1 MNASSYFFAAVLIAA
16 VFPIV
21 ACVVHWRLR
30 GNLSALGTLLYF
42 ACYAILVAGYSASV
56 FAVAEKCGYI
66 GHFDAPLS
74 LLPFSCASLPFLI
87 FYALFY
93 AAFSAN
99 ANPLKIG
106 VYSGDSERLLDRFGG
121 WGASFPFGYIEFCE
135 GENIAVGVKA
145 FSFRKIIRQF
155 SADAVLSAQV
165 RRVSFQRV
173 IVLRFPDGTPKCVV
187 IFPMGNFDKICQELS
202 RRGVLVSAN
211 EKARK

>member
-1 MNASSYFFAAVLIAA
+1 MSA
-16 VFPIV
+16 VFPII
-21 ACVVHWRLR
+21 ACSVHWRLR
-30 GNLSALGTLLYF
+30 GKLSRGGTLLYF
-42 ACYAILVAGYSASV
+42 VCYGIFVAGYSASV

-121 WGASFPFGYIEFCE
+121 WGASFPFGYIGFCE
-135 GENIAVGVKA
+135 ERNIIVGVNV
-145 FSFRKIIRQF
+145 FSHRRIIRQF
-155 SADAVLSAQV
+155 PADAVLSAQI
-165 RRVSFQRV
+165 RRVSFCRAV
-173 IVLRFPDGTPKCVV
+173 VLRFSNGTPKCIVV
-187 IFPMGNFDKICQELS
+187 FPMGNFDEICRKLS
-202 RRGVLVSAN
+202 QYGIVISG
-211 EKARK
+211 K

>member
-21 ACVVHWRLR
+21 ACSVHWRLR
-30 GNLSALGTLLYF
+30 GKLSRGGTLLYF
-42 ACYAILVAGYSASV
+42 VCYGIFVAGYSVSV
-56 FAVAEKCGYI
+56 FAFAEKCGYI
-66 GHFDAPLS
+66 DHFYAPLS

-135 GENIAVGVKA
+135 GGNIAVGVKV
-145 FSFRKIIRQF
+145 FSFLKIIRQF
-155 SADAVLSAQV
+155 PADAVLSAQI
-165 RRVSFQRV
+165 RRVSFCRAV
-173 IVLRFPDGTPKCVV
+173 VLRFSNGTPKCIVV
-187 IFPMGNFDKICQELS
+187 SPMGNFDEICRKLS
-202 RRGVLVSAN
+202 QYGIVISG
-211 EKARK
+211 K